1 MGQDALQVVPAE
13 LAATADQWEVLT
25 SQLVGAPPSPGQPFQ
40 ATTAAVNTVNAAIS
54 VAAAAFTART
64 QETVGGVTTAAG
76 GYTAQEATAAGQ
88 MSNITGVTV
97 V

>member
-1 MGQDALQVVPAE
+1 MGQDALQVIPAE
-13 LAATADQWEVLT
+13 LAATAGQWQALS

-40 ATTAAVNTVNAAIS
+40 ATTAAVNAVNGAIGVTAAS
-54 VAAAAFTART
+54 FAART

>member
-13 LAATADQWEVLT
+13 LEATAGQWEALT

-40 ATTAAVNTVNAAIS
+40 ATTAAVNGINAAIG
-54 VAAAAFTART
+54 VAAASFTART
-64 QETVGGVTTAAG
+64 QATVGGMTTATG
-76 GYTAQEATAAGQ
+76 EYLSQEATSAAAMNDVPQ
-88 MSNITGVTV
+88 VTV

>member
-13 LAATADQWEVLT
+13 LAATAGQWEALT

-40 ATTAAVNTVNAAIS
+40 ATTAAMNGINAAIG
-54 VAAAAFTART
+54 VAAASFTART
-64 QETVGGVTTAAG
+64 QATVGGMTTATG
-76 GYTAQEATAAGQ
+76 EYLSQEATSAAAMNDVTQ
-88 MSNITGVTV
+88 VTV